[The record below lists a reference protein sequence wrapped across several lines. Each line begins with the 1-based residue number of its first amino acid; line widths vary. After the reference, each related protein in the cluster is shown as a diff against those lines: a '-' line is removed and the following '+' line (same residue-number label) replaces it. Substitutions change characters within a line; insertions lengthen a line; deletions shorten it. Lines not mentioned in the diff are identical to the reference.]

1 MTLEQLRIFVAVA
14 ERQHLTRAALAL
26 NLTQSAVSGAIST
39 LEGRH
44 GVALF
49 DRVGRGIVLNRASEE
64 FLAEARKVLGQ
75 AEAAEAALA
84 DLSGLARGRLSI
96 QASQT
101 IASYW
106 LPPRLTRFHEAYPGI
121 ALDVAMG
128 NTAQVARAV
137 IEGNVELGLVEG
149 EIDDPVLTREII
161 DSEALSLVVRPGH
174 PWASARTQARLDLRS
189 TRWVLRE
196 EGSGTRAAFEQV
208 LSSQGLGLC
217 DLTVAMVLPGN
228 EAVRSAVEAGAGAGV
243 MSRTVA
249 RLGVA
254 RGALVEIDMPL
265 PARRF
270 YLLRHKQRYRSTA
283 ADAFLAMAAEDRDD
297 RSE

>member
-1 MTLEQLRIFVAVA
+1 MTLEQLRIFIAVA
-14 ERQHLTRAALAL
+14 ERQHVTRAAQAL
-26 NLTQSAVSGAIST
+26 NLTQSAVSSAITT

-49 DRVGRGIVLNRASEE
+49 DRVGRSIVLNRAGEV

-84 DLSGLARGRLSI
+84 DLSGLERGRLSI

-106 LPPRLTRFHEAYPGI
+106 LPPRLARFHEAHPGI
-121 ALDVAMG
+121 ELEVAMG

-137 IEGNVELGLVEG
+137 AEGEAELGLVEG
-149 EIDDPVLTREII
+149 EIDDPVLSRSVI
-161 DSEALSLVVRPGH
+161 DAEALSLVVAPDH
-174 PWASARTQARLDLRS
+174 PWAKAKPGPDLDLRTS
-189 TRWVLRE
+189 RWVLRE
-196 EGSGTRAAFEQV
+196 PGSGTRAAFEHE
-208 LSSQGLGLC
+208 LERRGLKLD
-217 DLTVAMVLPGN
+217 DLTIAMVLPGN

-254 RGALVEIDMPL
+254 RGALVEIDLAL
-265 PARRF
+265 PVRQF
-270 YLLRHKQRYRSTA
+270 YLLRHKQRYRSKA
-283 ADAFLAMAAEDRDD
+283 GDAFLAMAKTVEASR
-297 RSE
+297 